1 VDLDELQ
8 TVRDTERSKDSLQG
22 LEESFY
28 VDVADHIAEL
38 KERRK
43 QAAEEADDPFGDPE
57 VQQLT
62 GEIDATEQVVESIY
76 ERRVGK
82 LVKLASFAAADM
94 PADEDGLTREERNL
108 FTDLVSRIKENRA
121 HVLDVLAGE
130 QVSEPADPTDVEPAT
145 DEPSA
150 EPAEPSASAEP
161 AGAARSTSTTDEPEP
176 AAEADAGSEPTAES
190 GSDEPRVSAADLMGE
205 GPSEPDPNEAEHRAH
220 EPDPGP
226 DSEPGTE
233 PAAESTP
240 ATSDEG
246 GPSTEASEE
255 TVQDGVERVTLRITR
270 DVGEIVG
277 VDDREYDLANED
289 VVTLPEANAGA
300 LLQRDAAERLD

>member
-1 VDLDELQ
+1 MDLDELQ
-8 TVRDTERSKDSLQG
+8 AVRDTERSKDSLQG

-28 VDVADHIAEL
+28 ADVADHIAEL

-130 QVSEPADPTDVEPAT
+130 QVPGPTETDAEPDPTDERQEAT
-145 DEPSA
+145 ESA
-150 EPAEPSASAEP
+150 EPSSPATAPAEPGADEGSK
-161 AGAARSTSTTDEPEP
+161 AGTDE
-176 AAEADAGSEPTAES
+176 S
-190 GSDEPRVSAADLMGE
+190 RISAADLMGE
-205 GPSEPDPNEAEHRAH
+205 GPSEPASEEPPAETERRAH
-220 EPDPGP
+220 DADSEPNAEPDPEV
-226 DSEPGTE
+226 D
-233 PAAESTP
+233 AESP
-240 ATSDEG
+240 
-246 GPSTEASEE
+246 PSAEASEE
-255 TVQDGVERVTLRITR
+255 TVQDGIERVTLRITR

-277 VDDREYDLANED
+277 VDDREYDLARED